1 MKKNKLRY
9 LGFLGFLGLLGLLTG
24 NYGFFGFFGL
34 FAFFGAYFK
43 NTDELLRKNINRAG
57 LNGFVV
63 ATVGLVVSMVV
74 ITSLEA
80 LEAAALLIAITFVV
94 SILTFTFSL
103 HIYEK

>member
-9 LGFLGFLGLLGLLTG
+9 LGFLGFLGLLGLVTG
-24 NYGFFGFFGL
+24 NYGLFGFFGL

-80 LEAAALLIAITFVV
+80 LEAAALLIAFTFVA

>member
-9 LGFLGFLGLLGLLTG
+9 LGFLGLLGLLGLVTG
-24 NYGFFGFFGL
+24 NYGFFGFFGF
-34 FAFFGAYFK
+34 FAFFGAAFAK
-43 NTDELLRKNINRAG
+43 TDELLRKNINRAG

-63 ATVGLVVSMVV
+63 AMLGLVVSMVV

-80 LEAAALLIAITFVV
+80 LEAAALLIAFTFVA

-103 HIYEK
+103 HFYEK

>member
-9 LGFLGFLGLLGLLTG
+9 LGFLGLLGLLGLVTG
-24 NYGFFGFFGL
+24 NYGFFGFFGF
-34 FAFFGAYFK
+34 FAFFGAAFAK
-43 NTDELLRKNINRAG
+43 TDELLRKNINRAG

-63 ATVGLVVSMVV
+63 ATLGLVISMVI

-80 LEAAALLIAITFVV
+80 LEAAALLIAFTFVI

-103 HIYEK
+103 HFYEK